1 MRRRARS
8 FRRRRHP
15 RVSDGAGPLSVVLS
29 TFESEEQAR
38 EVARQLLKE
47 RLIACGTVL
56 SGLTSIYR
64 WRGEIEVA
72 GEVMLLMKTRAELV
86 SALRARIGELHP
98 YEVPEVL
105 ALSVDEVADAYG
117 RWVWQETTEVNE

>member
-1 MRRRARS
+1 MPEA
-8 FRRRRHP
+8 
-15 RVSDGAGPLSVVLS
+15 AGPLAVVLS
-29 TFESEEQAR
+29 TFESEEQAG
-38 EVARQLLKE
+38 EVARRLVEE
-47 RLIACGTVL
+47 RLIACGNIL
-56 SGLTSIYR
+56 PGMTSIYR
-64 WRGEIEVA
+64 WRGEIEKA
-72 GEVMLLMKTRAELV
+72 GEVLLLMKTRAELV